1 MKKQSIM
8 IVDDE
13 ERLVSN
19 ITKIFEQLGSTV
31 LRASRG
37 KEALDLLKKIEVDVI
52 LLDVNMPGMN
62 GFETLAAI
70 KKRHPLVEV
79 IMITGTFSRKQ
90 AAEGL
95 RLGAYDFVLKP
106 VNISDLVTKADEA
119 FNKRKAMEEKLRK
132 VSEQVDM
139 EDKDR
144 QPR

>member
-1 MKKQSIM
+1 
-8 IVDDE
+8 
-13 ERLVSN
+13 
-19 ITKIFEQLGSTV
+19 
-31 LRASRG
+31 
-37 KEALDLLKKIEVDVI
+37 
-52 LLDVNMPGMN
+52 MPGMN

>member
-106 VNISDLVTKADEA
+106 VNTCD
-119 FNKRKAMEEKLRK
+119 
-132 VSEQVDM
+132 QGG
-139 EDKDR
+139 
-144 QPR
+144 